1 MFELQVTESIEK
13 PNLTEFQQEF
23 VQRLLKQKLNIA
35 VEKGKSHFILFST
48 TSLNIENTVT
58 WDFGR
63 GFFADEYL
71 NENTKR
77 FGESL
82 KSKPIYAP
90 NLIAILRHDLEPL
103 GYKVIW
109 KDTWIYNIGEIIV
122 SWELFNES

>member
-1 MFELQVTESIEK
+1 MFELKATESIEK

-35 VEKGKSHFILFST
+35 VEKGKSHFVLFST

-63 GFFADEYL
+63 GFFADGYL

-82 KSKPIYAP
+82 KSKPIYVP

-122 SWELFNES
+122 SWEVFNES

>member
-1 MFELQVTESIEK
+1 MFELQATESIEK

-35 VEKGKSHFILFST
+35 VEKGKSHFVLFST

-63 GFFADEYL
+63 GFFADGYL
-71 NENTKR
+71 NQNTKR

-82 KSKPIYAP
+82 RSKPIYVP

-109 KDTWIYNIGEIIV
+109 KDTWIYNIGEITV
-122 SWELFNES
+122 SWEVFNES

>member
-35 VEKGKSHFILFST
+35 VEKGKSHFVLFST

-63 GFFADEYL
+63 GFFADGYL

-82 KSKPIYAP
+82 KSKPIYVP

-122 SWELFNES
+122 SWEVFNES

>member
-1 MFELQVTESIEK
+1 MFELKATESIAK
-13 PNLTEFQQEF
+13 PELTEFQQEF
-23 VQRLLKQKLNIA
+23 VQYLLKYKLNNA
-35 VEKGKSHFILFST
+35 VEKGKSHFVLFST

-58 WDFGR
+58 WDFGK

-82 KSKPIYAP
+82 KTKPIYAP

-109 KDTWIYNIGEIIV
+109 KDTWIYNVGDIIV
-122 SWELFNES
+122 SWEVFNES

>member
-1 MFELQVTESIEK
+1 MFELQATESIEK

-35 VEKGKSHFILFST
+35 VEKGKSHFVLFST

-63 GFFADEYL
+63 GFFADGYL

-82 KSKPIYAP
+82 RSKPIYVP

-109 KDTWIYNIGEIIV
+109 KDTWIYNIGEITV
-122 SWELFNES
+122 SWEVFNES

>member
-1 MFELQVTESIEK
+1 MFELQVTESIKK

-35 VEKGKSHFILFST
+35 VEKGKSHFVLFST

-63 GFFADEYL
+63 GFFADGYL

-82 KSKPIYAP
+82 KSKPIYVP

-122 SWELFNES
+122 SWEVFNES